1 MRQISQSFQKRMQ
14 EGIQATCITVSE
26 YSVIFGTSA
35 GIVFV
40 YDKDTEKFHSL
51 FREDSKDFKDNSVTA
66 IDLHPLRHE
75 YVVSG
80 HLRG

>member
-1 MRQISQSFQKRMQ
+1 M
-14 EGIQATCITVSE
+14 
-26 YSVIFGTSA
+26 GTSA

-51 FREDSKDFKDNSVTA
+51 FREDSKEFTNNAVTA
-66 IDLHPLRHE
+66 VDVHPLRPE

-80 HLRG
+80 H